1 MKRLESMTEDEAEK
15 WELEILS
22 QHHKDQAD
30 RAVKWL
36 MKQGYWIIEIESCGV
51 REFELWISP
60 ANKRFKNDEEL
71 IAFAKSKGFVGTS
84 RRPEEE
90 ER

>member
-1 MKRLESMTEDEAEK
+1 MSYEE
-15 WELEILS
+15 
-22 QHHKDQAD
+22 
-30 RAVKWL
+30 AVKAKEWL
-36 MKQGYWIIEIESCGV
+36 NQNGYDVIEQDRHSLRVSPDGFFFVAPKESKT
-51 REFELWISP
+51 REDGALIQ
-60 ANKRFKNDEEL
+60 DEWQTPRGTEL